1 MLRFEVCWV
10 MWDLIGEKN
19 GEREKMKRI
28 GNDIKRE
35 SVCVKRT
42 KWGFEADGNVGL
54 RLIGAWDGWWVDDV
68 ELWWRRH

>member
-1 MLRFEVCWV
+1 
-10 MWDLIGEKN
+10 MWDLIGAKN
-19 GEREKMKRI
+19 GEREREREREREKMKRI

-42 KWGFEADGNVGL
+42 KWGFEANGNVGL